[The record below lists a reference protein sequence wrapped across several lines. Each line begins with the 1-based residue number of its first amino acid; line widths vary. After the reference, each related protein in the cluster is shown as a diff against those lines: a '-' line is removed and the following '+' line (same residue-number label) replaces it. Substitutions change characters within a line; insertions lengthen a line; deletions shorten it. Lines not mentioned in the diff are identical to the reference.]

1 MSGMNTHFDLAT
13 EHGRNRA
20 ETLKS
25 LSLDPV
31 PHDIQTPEPMRRR
44 LVLPA
49 CLCALVLGAIA
60 GIALHRPDV
69 VRSFATM
76 VGALPEAKPAAMPQ
90 AQAERVAE
98 RSIGRDPAPV
108 VRDVTGSGFVVAP
121 RMTAVFAKYEGRIT
135 RIAVAPGDAVA
146 AGQVLVTLEDAGA
159 RFALEQAHASKA
171 RALLVLAA
179 RQIDL
184 AQARALLDRTEALA
198 GRDATPR
205 QALDDARA
213 AMERAAN
220 AVAQAKLSVDDAD
233 LAIRMARERVEELTV
248 RAPFAGTVTRLDARV
263 GDPVLARIDSVRE
276 SQSLLTLTD
285 TKTLAI
291 DGDVAET
298 AIAALK
304 PGLRGQAVL
313 DGFPDRPFAVTLLR
327 LAPVA
332 SAEKGTVTL
341 RLSLTA
347 PPDGIRPNMAARIR
361 ITLEETGENRQ

>member
-1 MSGMNTHFDLAT
+1 M
-13 EHGRNRA
+13 
-20 ETLKS
+20 K
-25 LSLDPV
+25 
-31 PHDIQTPEPMRRR
+31 
-44 LVLPA
+44 
-49 CLCALVLGAIA
+49 
-60 GIALHRPDV
+60 
-69 VRSFATM
+69 
-76 VGALPEAKPAAMPQ
+76 
-90 AQAERVAE
+90 
-98 RSIGRDPAPV
+98 
-108 VRDVTGSGFVVAP
+108 
-121 RMTAVFAKYEGRIT
+121 
-135 RIAVAPGDAVA
+135 
-146 AGQVLVTLEDAGA
+146 LEDAGA
-159 RFALEQAHASKA
+159 RFALEQAYAAKT

-184 AQARALLDRTEALA
+184 TQARALLDRTEALA
-198 GRDATPR
+198 GRAAASR
-205 QALDDARA
+205 QALEDARA

-220 AVAQAKLSVDDAD
+220 AVAQARLSADDAD
-233 LAIRMARERVEELTV
+233 LAIRMAGERVEELTV
-248 RAPFAGTVTRLDARV
+248 RAPFSGTVTRLDARV
-263 GDPVLARIDSVRE
+263 GDTVLARIDSVRE

-291 DGDVAET
+291 DADVAET

-361 ITLEETGENRQ
+361 IILEETGENRQ